1 MKPSTI
7 EIVNKTL
14 KKRRANETIFRSFGL
29 VSILL
34 GILSLVF
41 LLTTIV
47 GNGWGAFSQ
56 TYINLNL
63 NFDAEIL
70 GIDDP
75 LMKNNGIMLIMMV
88 LSNRL

>member
-41 LLTTIV
+41 LLTRELLLQFVDEPI
-47 GNGWGAFSQ
+47 
-56 TYINLNL
+56 
-63 NFDAEIL
+63 
-70 GIDDP
+70 
-75 LMKNNGIMLIMMV
+75 
-88 LSNRL
+88 